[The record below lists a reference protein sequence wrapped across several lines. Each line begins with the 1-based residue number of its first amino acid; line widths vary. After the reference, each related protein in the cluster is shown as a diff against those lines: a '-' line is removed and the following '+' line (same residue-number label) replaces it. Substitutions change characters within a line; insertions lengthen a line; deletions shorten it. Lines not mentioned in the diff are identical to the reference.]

1 MWGMSTQEGNKKVTD
16 IANEMRGKIAT
27 QLEIKSE
34 VSKRLENLANDK
46 KFAEAKQ
53 EIICE
58 KVTEYITHSF
68 I

>member
-34 VSKRLENLANDK
+34 VSKRLKSLANNK
-46 KFAEAKQ
+46 KYAEANQKAV
-53 EIICE
+53 CE